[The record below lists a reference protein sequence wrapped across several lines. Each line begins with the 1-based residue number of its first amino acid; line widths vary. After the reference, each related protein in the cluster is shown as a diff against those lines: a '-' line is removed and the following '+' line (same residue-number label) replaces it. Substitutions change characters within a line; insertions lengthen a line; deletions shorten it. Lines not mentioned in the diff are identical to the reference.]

1 MSQSTEDLIRQLHLP
16 PPPSEMNS
24 EESEIAA
31 LEQHLRRMNLSEADL
46 LAAPPMSR
54 TSSAAPSTSAS
65 SSATSATLSQMHA
78 NLEARLLPFWSS
90 VLSAR
95 TVRLSL
101 FVNPDRA
108 AQRTEATRDASPD
121 PGSSPIAVQH
131 VQTAQD
137 GSFAFSFGVPW
148 DRLCTHPSGLDVA
161 FGDPMH
167 EHTLVVRAELL
178 ALPPA
183 PPPPPGQKTAPPISL
198 AARNAAE
205 PVAHINTPVSLSYSP
220 VRKCRLK
227 HT

>member
-16 PPPSEMNS
+16 PPPSEMNT

-148 DRLCTHPSGLDVA
+148 DRLCT
-161 FGDPMH
+161 
-167 EHTLVVRAELL
+167 
-178 ALPPA
+178 A